1 MHDQGGDVH
10 MSTQTADPL
19 YGLWCGTNSSID
31 DGATMVHV
39 WDGAEYQVEL
49 VTSKSDGAHHT
60 GI

>member
-1 MHDQGGDVH
+1 